1 MVGIGEFV
9 YNTEQRREMLRQ
21 MKEHLQNEW
30 LKRKAE
36 GRLSKKKIILPGAE
50 PIKTIRKISPRKK
63 KIILPN
69 TEVIKKE
76 KTKKRKRRL
85 RVFKVIQG
93 TRYGDQ
99 IILEE
104 IKRIKR
110 KNRKYKNGRYFKRS
124 DR

>member
-1 MVGIGEFV
+1 MVAVGEPV

-21 MKEHLQNEW
+21 MKEYLQNEW

-50 PIKTIRKISPRKK
+50 PIKKILKK
-63 KIILPN
+63 R
-69 TEVIKKE
+69 
-76 KTKKRKRRL
+76 KTKRKRKRRI

-93 TRYGDQ
+93 TKYGDQ
-99 IILEE
+99 IILKE

-110 KNRKYKNGRYFKRS
+110 KNRKYKK
-124 DR
+124 

>member
-1 MVGIGEFV
+1 MVGIREPV

-21 MKEHLQNEW
+21 MKEYLQNEW

-50 PIKTIRKISPRKK
+50 PIKKILK
-63 KIILPN
+63 
-69 TEVIKKE
+69 
-76 KTKKRKRRL
+76 KTKTKRKRKRRI

-93 TRYGDQ
+93 TKYGDQ
-99 IILEE
+99 IILKE

-110 KNRKYKNGRYFKRS
+110 KNRKYKK
-124 DR
+124 